1 MTLSL
6 KKKYFKK
13 SVEKVW
19 KKGKVCTFAHP
30 KGGMSREE
38 DRGVR
43 ESTLK
48 EMDI

>member
-1 MTLSL
+1 M

-30 KGGMSREE
+30 KGGMWSEE

>member
-1 MTLSL
+1 M

-30 KGGMSREE
+30 KGGMWSEG
-38 DRGVR
+38 DGVLER
-43 ESTLK
+43 VH
-48 EMDI
+48 